1 MIHFKQSHLII
12 SHPFL
17 FQISTP
23 RTMTNPPQPFRRMV
37 SRWGKTHTYNLWI
50 PGT

>member
-1 MIHFKQSHLII
+1 
-12 SHPFL
+12 
-17 FQISTP
+17 
-23 RTMTNPPQPFRRMV
+23 MV